1 MTTTEIKVYVPG
13 ETSTVITAD
22 GTEHA
27 VQTDENGRR
36 AIWIQAEQARM
47 MLNSGHHTCLLWR
60 EANPR
65 LVDVLGRCHEI
76 KDDLNQSKGEGL

>member
-1 MTTTEIKVYVPG
+1 MTQPDLVCVAVPG

-22 GTEHA
+22 GTAHA
-27 VQTDENGRR
+27 VQIDENGRR

-65 LVDVLGRCHEI
+65 LADVLGLLPR
-76 KDDLNQSKGEGL
+76 NQI